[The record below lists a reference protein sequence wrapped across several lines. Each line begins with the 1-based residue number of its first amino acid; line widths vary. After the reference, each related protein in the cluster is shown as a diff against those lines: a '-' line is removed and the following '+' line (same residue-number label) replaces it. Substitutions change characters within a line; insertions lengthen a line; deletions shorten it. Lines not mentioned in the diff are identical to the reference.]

1 MKLRIKGNSIRLR
14 LGRSE
19 VARLAT
25 EGILEEFTDFGP
37 GSVRFGYTIHAT
49 FQEPSVTARFADGRL
64 VVRVPAIELHMW
76 ANGDQVGIE
85 ASQRI
90 DDDGYEMLRILVEK
104 DFQCLHGDDGEEETD
119 EDAYPNPQLQS
130 TPIDD

>member
-19 VARLAT
+19 VGRLAT
-25 EGILEEFTDFGP
+25 EGILEEVTEFGP
-37 GSVRFGYTIHAT
+37 GSQRFGYTVHAT

-64 VVRVPAIELHMW
+64 VVRVPAIQLHQW
-76 ANGDQVGIE
+76 AHGDHVSIE

-90 DDDGYEMLRILVEK
+90 GDDGYEELRILIEK
-104 DFQCLHGDDGEEETD
+104 DFECLHGDNGEEETD
-119 EDAYPNPQLQS
+119 EDAYPNPQL
-130 TPIDD
+130 PVHAD